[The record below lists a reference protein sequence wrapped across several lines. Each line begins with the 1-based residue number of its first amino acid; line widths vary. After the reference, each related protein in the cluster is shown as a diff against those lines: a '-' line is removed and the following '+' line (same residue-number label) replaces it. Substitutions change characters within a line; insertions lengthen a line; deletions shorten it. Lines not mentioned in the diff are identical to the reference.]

1 MDYRKIEYNLLKI
14 SDAYGAN
21 SKLKHP
27 FKGSNFITSNIVSRF
42 KMKNGLWVEL
52 SWGYGIDK
60 DVLYG
65 VTVIGVADL
74 SECFHD
80 IESVR
85 SYVAGLSISEVRDAY

>member
-1 MDYRKIEYNLLKI
+1 MDYREVELGLLHI
-14 SDAYGAN
+14 SDEYRTN

-27 FKGSNFITSNIVSRF
+27 FKGSNFVTSNIVSRF

-65 VTVIGVADL
+65 VTVIGVVDL

-85 SYVAGLSISEVRDAY
+85 SYVDGLSKTEVRGAY